1 MKKNEKFII
10 LAVLIVGFMLLGA
23 VPVLAQEQPAD
34 TTPILLEKISADKK
48 LLIAESMDMT
58 ESEAKAFWPVYDSYQ
73 NGLSKLYDRTVKLI
87 NSFDESFK
95 TMSDEAA
102 KKLLDEFLAIE
113 GERQKLREAYVPK
126 FRNALPD
133 RKVTL
138 YYQMENKIEVV
149 LKFELAKTMPLLQ

>member
-1 MKKNEKFII
+1 MKKNEKVII
-10 LAVLIVGFMLLGA
+10 LVVLIVGFMLLGT
-23 VPVLAQEQPAD
+23 VPVLAQGQPAD
-34 TTPILLEKISADKK
+34 TTRILLEKIRADKK
-48 LLIAESMDMT
+48 FFIAESMDMT
-58 ESEAKAFWPVYDSYQ
+58 ESEAKAFWPVYDNYQ
-73 NGLSKLYDRTVKLI
+73 NGLSKLFDRTVKLI
-87 NSFDESFK
+87 NNFDASFE

-138 YYQMENKIEVV
+138 YYQIENKIEAA
-149 LKFELAKTMPLLQ
+149 LKFELAKTLPFLQ